1 MMKNINRVTLKLSTI
16 FFIFS
21 LSFCTKPPCKR
32 CKTVTYE
39 NGVIINSS
47 HETEYCGAAL
57 EKKES
62 TPDVTTGALTTK
74 VECK

>member
-1 MMKNINRVTLKLSTI
+1 M
-16 FFIFS
+16 
-21 LSFCTKPPCKR
+21 
-32 CKTVTYE
+32 TVK
-39 NGVIINSS
+39 GS

-74 VECK
+74 VEWK